1 MLSIALGG
9 LLSVSEILPFVKN
22 VKTNGIIHFV
32 VSSLLKDNDGQG
44 DAKDM
49 EHQPLL
55 NEQTRI
61 SRPSHT
67 VRDDSTS
74 TSEIKN
80 NSDDSLQMEGID
92 ENCKVSGSTSL
103 FVEDQDQINILIDKV
118 NEINTELLN
127 DALDVNMQ
135 QLSVYSSKQLKVLT
149 EMQKSFSDSTNDILV
164 KLKEI
169 KEEKTQSFASK
180 NVEDIVEMILQHLQD
195 LQRSQMQWTQNYGD
209 NTLKNDIK
217 FENIINQINT
227 LNDTIK
233 DTLKDTIKDTIKDTL
248 KESRVNNS
256 NDENSN
262 DENSNDENSNDENS
276 NDNSLKT
283 NNMILNMN
291 ESFNGIVKQQ
301 LENQFELI
309 NENFTKQSS
318 LIDGLTLQF
327 NNLVAKMDEIT
338 DKLGDVNDKIDKK
351 KRKNNFLGGGKDL

>member
-1 MLSIALGG
+1 M
-9 LLSVSEILPFVKN
+9 
-22 VKTNGIIHFV
+22 
-32 VSSLLKDNDGQG
+32 
-44 DAKDM
+44 
-49 EHQPLL
+49 
-55 NEQTRI
+55 
-61 SRPSHT
+61 
-67 VRDDSTS
+67 
-74 TSEIKN
+74 
-80 NSDDSLQMEGID
+80 
-92 ENCKVSGSTSL
+92 
-103 FVEDQDQINILIDKV
+103 
-118 NEINTELLN
+118 
-127 DALDVNMQ
+127 
-135 QLSVYSSKQLKVLT
+135 KVLT

-209 NTLKNDIK
+209 NTLNNDIK

-233 DTLKDTIKDTIKDTL
+233 DTLKDTIKDTLKDTL
-248 KESRVNNS
+248 KESRVN
-256 NDENSN
+256 NSN

>member
-61 SRPSHT
+61 SRPSYT

-233 DTLKDTIKDTIKDTL
+233 DTLKDTL
-248 KESRVNNS
+248 KESRVN
-256 NDENSN
+256 
-262 DENSNDENSNDENS
+262 NSNDENSNDENS

>member
-32 VSSLLKDNDGQG
+32 VSSLLKENEGEG
-44 DAKDM
+44 NEKDM

-74 TSEIKN
+74 TSEIKIN
-80 NSDDSLQMEGID
+80 NEDSLQMEGID
-92 ENCKVSGSTSL
+92 ENSKVSRGSSL
-103 FVEDQDQINILIDKV
+103 FAEDQDHINILIDKV

-149 EMQKSFSDSTNDILV
+149 DMQKSFSDSTNDILM

-169 KEEKTQSFASK
+169 KEEKTSSFASK

-227 LNDTIK
+227 LK
-233 DTLKDTIKDTIKDTL
+233 DTLNETIKDTL
-248 KESRVNNS
+248 KESRVN
-256 NDENSN
+256 
-262 DENSNDENSNDENS
+262 NSNDENS

-291 ESFNGIVKQQ
+291 DSFNGIVKQQ

-318 LIDGLTLQF
+318 LIDGLTLQL
-327 NNLVAKMDEIT
+327 NSLVSKMDEIT

>member
-209 NTLKNDIK
+209 NTLNNDIK

-227 LNDTIK
+227 LN
-233 DTLKDTIKDTIKDTL
+233 DTIKDTL

-262 DENSNDENSNDENS
+262 DENSNDI
-276 NDNSLKT
+276 SLKT

-309 NENFTKQSS
+309 NENFTKQLS

>member
-1 MLSIALGG
+1 
-9 LLSVSEILPFVKN
+9 
-22 VKTNGIIHFV
+22 
-32 VSSLLKDNDGQG
+32 
-44 DAKDM
+44 
-49 EHQPLL
+49 
-55 NEQTRI
+55 
-61 SRPSHT
+61 
-67 VRDDSTS
+67 
-74 TSEIKN
+74 
-80 NSDDSLQMEGID
+80 
-92 ENCKVSGSTSL
+92 
-103 FVEDQDQINILIDKV
+103 
-118 NEINTELLN
+118 
-127 DALDVNMQ
+127 
-135 QLSVYSSKQLKVLT
+135 
-149 EMQKSFSDSTNDILV
+149 
-164 KLKEI
+164 
-169 KEEKTQSFASK
+169 
-180 NVEDIVEMILQHLQD
+180 MILQHLQD

-209 NTLKNDIK
+209 NTLNNDIK

-233 DTLKDTIKDTIKDTL
+233 DTLKDTL

-262 DENSNDENSNDENS
+262 DENSNDENSNDI
-276 NDNSLKT
+276 SLKT

>member
-44 DAKDM
+44 DANDM

-233 DTLKDTIKDTIKDTL
+233 DTLKDTIKDTIK
-248 KESRVNNS
+248 ESSVNNS

-262 DENSNDENSNDENS
+262 DI
-276 NDNSLKT
+276 SLKT

-291 ESFNGIVKQQ
+291 DSFNGIVKQQ